1 MNEAEDRSAHEETAG
16 DRWVG
21 GLIEHRRLDAPE
33 RVDALVGR
41 AMERVRVEGHAP
53 AAIPFAPRARR
64 VDWRTPLAAAAS
76 IAVVAGVAF
85 LASPRPASAGQLLR
99 AAQAAEAAP
108 GDRRYLIELEFP
120 ARRDGGPAPRA
131 SGTFDVRDE
140 RHMRLELRA
149 PDGRTTVRAV
159 GGAES
164 WSTTPDGE
172 VVRMPGDARW
182 PRFIETPEGDLLVD
196 RLDALLGDV
205 GAFYSIV
212 RCDEAGEVRL
222 CATRVDP
229 GFRGPER
236 IELTLD
242 PATKRVRRAD
252 LSFGEAPHDR
262 GPPRGEP
269 MRDGGPPPHPDR
281 PRDGDAPPPR
291 GMRPDGPP
299 PHGVPGPGSP
309 GPNGPGPRPG
319 RRPEPTRIVI
329 TQGDVPPGG
338 FAEEWFAP
346 PALTRRGS

>member
-21 GLIEHRRLDAPE
+21 GLIEHRRLDAPV

-41 AMERVRVEGHAP
+41 AMARVRVEGHAP

-120 ARRDGGPAPRA
+120 SRGDGRPAPRA

-140 RHMRLELRA
+140 RHMRLELA
-149 PDGRTTVRAV
+149 MSGGRTTVRAV
-159 GGAES
+159 GGNDS
-164 WSTTPDGE
+164 WSTESAGGE
-172 VVRMPGDARW
+172 VRMTGDARW

-205 GAFYSIV
+205 GAFYSIA
-212 RCDEAGEVRL
+212 RCDGDGEMRL
-222 CATRVDP
+222 CATRVDR

-236 IELTLD
+236 ITLTLD
-242 PATKRVRRAD
+242 PSTKRVRRAD
-252 LSFGEAPHDR
+252 LAFGDPPREGERPHDR
-262 GPPRGEP
+262 E
-269 MRDGGPPPHPDR
+269 R
-281 PRDGDAPPPR
+281 PRDGERPR
-291 GMRPDGPP
+291 DDGPP
-299 PHGVPGPGSP
+299 PVHGMRSDGPPPPPPGAPGPH
-309 GPNGPGPRPG
+309 GPRPG

-338 FAEEWFAP
+338 FAEGWFAP
-346 PALTRRGS
+346 PVRN